1 MDGWIMVPIDRIVE
15 QHAWPVSFTF
25 RLQQHLMSLAN
36 GTSEHPSAMDK
47 GTAKRPLLLLPTAS
61 STRPRLACALL
72 CNLPPKLAACMVSVN

>member
-1 MDGWIMVPIDRIVE
+1 MDGWCRSIESSNNM
-15 QHAWPVSFTF
+15 HAWVSLTF

-47 GTAKRPLLLLPTAS
+47 GHSEKPPTFAPNPVV
-61 STRPRLACALL
+61 RPRLACALL

>member
-1 MDGWIMVPIDRIVE
+1 MDGWMVPIDRIVE

-47 GTAKRPLLLLPTAS
+47 EHSEKPPPFAPNRVVHPPPACLCFAVQPAS
-61 STRPRLACALL
+61 KAS
-72 CNLPPKLAACMVSVN
+72 CMHG